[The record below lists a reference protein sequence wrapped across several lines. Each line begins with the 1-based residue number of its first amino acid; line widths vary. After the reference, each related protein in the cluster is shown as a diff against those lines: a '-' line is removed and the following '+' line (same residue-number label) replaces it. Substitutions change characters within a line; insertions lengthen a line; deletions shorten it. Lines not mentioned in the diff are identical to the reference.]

1 MDAAKTCLNVAIDH
15 RIRELF
21 GPVTLPVGSSVPSAQ
36 PKPQGFCSITDYINS
51 LRKLETKEVDA
62 TQRLAGPYGV
72 TRGITV
78 LLKQPRDRHAFDR
91 GMAATVR
98 DCGTLQALHAM
109 FQAATF
115 RTVGIS
121 DINVIDALPFVRPAD
136 EKHATGADE
145 SLFSSETKKKLRF
158 KVRQFL
164 EQIAPSVIMCASQE
178 KVLSDP
184 LADLMSSGVGRS
196 LTGDPNIDMG
206 GHTCCRVNSFHP
218 SSALNY
224 HKLEPELRQL
234 LLLETVQTCQQVGR
248 TWKTDQWM
256 NELRLSCEKIYSG
269 MSQAYC
275 LPLIRS

>member
-1 MDAAKTCLNVAIDH
+1 MANIMHAAETCLNVAIDH

-21 GPVTLPVGSSVPSAQ
+21 IPVTLPVGSSVPSAQ
-36 PKPQGFCSITDYINS
+36 PEHQGFCGITDYIDS
-51 LRKLETKEVDA
+51 LRKVDSKETDV
-62 TQRLAGPYGV
+62 TRRLAGPYGV

-78 LLKQPRDRHAFDR
+78 LLKQPRDRHAFGR

-98 DCGTLQALHAM
+98 DCGTLQALHDM

-121 DINVIDALPFVRPAD
+121 DVNVIDALPFVRPAD
-136 EKHATGADE
+136 EKHATGADK
-145 SLFSSETKKKLRF
+145 SPFSSETKKKLRS

-184 LADLMSSGVGRS
+184 LADLISCGVGRS
-196 LTGDPNIDMG
+196 FTGDPNIDMG

-224 HKLEPELRQL
+224 HKLEPRLRQL
-234 LLLETVQTCQQVGR
+234 LLLETVQTCQQMER
-248 TWKTDQWM
+248 TWKPDDWM
-256 NELRLSCEKIYSG
+256 NELRLSCEKIFSG
-269 MSQAYC
+269 ISQA
-275 LPLIRS
+275 